1 MDVLIELFDPKTGFW
16 HPVVCIE
23 GFGSCNYTNVCE
35 LLSLVTQCPDP
46 LIAAG
51 IPCECPFMQV
61 CYGNVLNTCCCL
73 FFLHQITIKKE
84 YTYITCIEESLWS

>member
-1 MDVLIELFDPKTGFW
+1 MDVLIELFDPKTGSW
-16 HPVVCIE
+16 HSVVCFE

-61 CYGNVLNTCCCL
+61 CYGNVLNTWG
-73 FFLHQITIKKE
+73 FFLVFFFTSDHHKE
-84 YTYITCIEESLWS
+84 GIYLYYLY